1 MEANKRNINQA
12 INPVKSQSNPVS
24 DQKST
29 TTLSGQYQYQQNKQ
43 LILIQTK
50 ETNESDTCNNLK
62 RPHSMSAEN
71 GTVLDE
77 IKVEST
83 EVDAKK
89 TCIGLLDNASTVSDE
104 KIADSN
110 TLVKTDKETT
120 TKSNSPIIKVN
131 AILSPA
137 SVEDSSAPNE
147 SFKVSAF
154 YCKLCAVILNDDQSI
169 RQHLFTLVHRKNV
182 NLNVNK

>member
-110 TLVKTDKETT
+110 TLVK
-120 TKSNSPIIKVN
+120 SNSPIIKVN

>member
-1 MEANKRNINQA
+1 MEANKRNINQTISA
-12 INPVKSQSNPVS
+12 VKSQSNSGS

-29 TTLSGQYQYQQNKQ
+29 TTPNGQYQYQQNKQ
-43 LILIQTK
+43 LILIQPK
-50 ETNESDTCNNLK
+50 ETDESDNSNNLK
-62 RPHSMSAEN
+62 RPHSLSAEN
-71 GTVLDE
+71 GSVLDE
-77 IKVEST
+77 IKVESV

-89 TCIGLLDNASTVSDE
+89 NCINPLNTASTISDE
-104 KIADSN
+104 KM
-110 TLVKTDKETT
+110 VKTDKEI
-120 TKSNSPIIKVN
+120 TKTNSPIIKVN

-137 SVEDSSAPNE
+137 SVDDSSVPNE

-169 RQHLFTLVHRKNV
+169 RQHLLTLVHRKNL